1 MSKNII
7 LTIGVPIYNEEKY
20 IEKTLISL
28 EKIKFD
34 EIEILIS
41 DNNSTDR
48 SKEIIKEFENR
59 LVNFRFLEHSNN
71 IGASLNM
78 QSIFENASGK
88 YVWLIG
94 GGEVVYSQKINVL
107 LDICKNQLYSNIA
120 LNHDSFDEI
129 NQKLTKSKKSKNLVL
144 DGKNNPKFCYNL
156 QIAGNIVDKKLWL
169 EQKSNFSPYWHHI
182 EIIFSIFF
190 SENYNKTI
198 NLGDKYYIL
207 NQNVENAWYSSP
219 NLYKVH
225 FDHLKIIKEKAELK
239 NSKSFRELYLK
250 LLLAETIDTIIYARL
265 NGLKEIE
272 NTLVKEL
279 KPLLPNNF
287 YLFIYFPFIYFPIK
301 FINRWKIRRL
311 YNIPL
316 NVITKFIWFYF
327 RSYAKV

>member
-28 EKIKFD
+28 EEIKFD

-94 GGEVVYSQKINVL
+94 GGEVVYSDKIDKL
-107 LDICKNQLYSNIA
+107 LAILNTGRYSNLV
-120 LNHDSFDEI
+120 LNHDSFDEKNKI
-129 NQKLTKSKKSKNLVL
+129 LRKSKESKDLIL
-144 DGKNNPKFCYNL
+144 DGKINPKFCYTL
-156 QIAGNIVDKKLWL
+156 QISGNIVDKTKWL
-169 EQKSNFSPYWHHI
+169 EQESSFSPYWHHI

-190 SENYNKTI
+190 AKNYGKTL
-198 NLGDKYYIL
+198 NLGGKYYIL
-207 NQNVENAWYSSP
+207 NQNVENAWYTSP
-219 NLYKVH
+219 EVYKVH
-225 FDHLKIIKEKAELK
+225 FEHLRLVKETANSFK
-239 NSKSFRELYLK
+239 NKSFNDLFLK
-250 LLLAETIDTIIYARL
+250 LLFAETIDTIIFARL
-265 NGLKEIE
+265 NGLKDIK
-272 NTLVKEL
+272 NTLLKEL
-279 KPLLPNNF
+279 RLLLPNQ
-287 YLFIYFPFIYFPIK
+287 LFVILYFPFIYFSIK
-301 FINRWKIRRL
+301 FIYKWKIRMF
-311 YNIPL
+311 YEIPL
-316 NVITKFIWFYF
+316 KIITNFI
-327 RSYAKV
+327 